1 MCYDSFLLLFIL
13 LLTLLQIW
21 FQPLLA
27 GSCVFIYLFIFTKVY
42 QIWRVSWTS
51 HVTRCSRCT
60 LFFPCP
66 GRGMN
71 LLQGDLVPFGKEQH
85 GRHGDVPS
93 RSPCKKGFNSLLWG
107 VPSLGHFQLL
117 APSGSASASKPLQLY
132 AHTSWGSPYPRT
144 FCVDGSLSLMVN
156 YFKEFTCDEE
166 FWLPGRPLT
175 LCHHSPSISPLMN
188 VYLSCAWHFSWLLC
202 FTSFYPPLEML
213 KLDAFSVSGSML
225 RQKASSALWYLTGW
239 CAD

>member
-1 MCYDSFLLLFIL
+1 MGASSSWQLCLYFFYFYKSLSNLVHFLSVSHNKM
-13 LLTLLQIW
+13 
-21 FQPLLA
+21 FQVHFVLSLP
-27 GSCVFIYLFIFTKVY
+27 
-42 QIWRVSWTS
+42 WTWNE
-51 HVTRCSRCT
+51 
-60 LFFPCP
+60 P
-66 GRGMN
+66 
-71 LLQGDLVPFGKEQH
+71 LLQGDLVPFSEEQH

-93 RSPCKKGFNSLLWG
+93 RSPCKKGLNALLWG
-107 VPSLGHFQLL
+107 VPSSGHFLL
-117 APSGSASASKPLQLY
+117 SAPSGSASAAKPLQLY
-132 AHTSWGSPYPRT
+132 AHASWGSLYPRT

-175 LCHHSPSISPLMN
+175 LCRHSPSISLLTN
-188 VYLSCAWHFSWLLC
+188 VYLSCAWHFSWLQH